1 MNLRFLTLVMIA
13 LESLS
18 FEKLKTLDVMSDL
31 ITFIIDKNINGFRN
45 ILESK
50 ESFFIQ
56 IPDVSQSNKVNQN

>member
-31 ITFIIDKNINGFRN
+31 ITFIIEKNINGFRN

-50 ESFFIQ
+50 ESFFIH
-56 IPDVSQSNKVNQN
+56 IPDVS